1 MIGWELI
8 ESDINVRN
16 LFCNHSAYWI
26 FSDLSLLQII
36 IFMLWS
42 SWFVNAVSGSK
53 EKDRY
58 PREEYR
64 NSVDRYQVCSRTASN
79 NHRNSN
85 SSSDTPGEFS
95 LAENKEYNR
104 ISDDHKSV
112 TVSTATSEKS
122 QSNQTKEQVVLQNFP
137 NITQIYEFTD
147 KFWVKCLFTEIFRY
161 GDEFINQAFH
171 AFRCSSMFIENFTS
185 QTAICALMYSYVFL
199 QVCKADLSC
208 GVVMWMD
215 PRQHVLVFSVTE
227 SSAASLWRLV
237 RAC

>member
-1 MIGWELI
+1 M
-8 ESDINVRN
+8 
-16 LFCNHSAYWI
+16 
-26 FSDLSLLQII
+26 
-36 IFMLWS
+36 
-42 SWFVNAVSGSK
+42 
-53 EKDRY
+53 
-58 PREEYR
+58 
-64 NSVDRYQVCSRTASN
+64 DRYQVCSRTASN

-122 QSNQTKEQVVLQNFP
+122 QSNQTKEQVVLQNFL

-147 KFWVKCLFTEIFRY
+147 NLLINFELNVSLQRFFRY

-208 GVVMWMD
+208 GVVM
-215 PRQHVLVFSVTE
+215 
-227 SSAASLWRLV
+227 
-237 RAC
+237 